1 MANTEVPKQ
10 LLVESAETRVRRWRP
25 DIWRSIRLA
34 VMVRRFAAKY
44 FAQLDVEFES
54 LCDGDYKLRVAE
66 EVRALRDAS
75 AQGPSWNINHRYEY
89 LLLQGLPF
97 AVLQQRAHIHRAR
110 LFALVGTE
118 GAEIFNAAYPPVP
131 SDPIPEQDQAAFRT
145 QAAGVLLEVQRLRH
159 VQSEFERLRNR
170 LISVSM
176 FPGFVFAM
184 LALRY
189 AKGFWHMDLA
199 TIAAIL
205 GFLGGYLSVLLR
217 IGSLRW
223 ALRYAANYQ
232 QVDRL
237 FWNLFLNFYLSLLE
251 GCLGAIVLYI
261 ALSAGVLTGS
271 IFPALPGELK
281 RVLVATDLT
290 HHNLTLLMLWSIVAG
305 FSERAVPD
313 FLSGFSK
320 ELVHKSDVAPQ

>member
-1 MANTEVPKQ
+1 LMVEPP
-10 LLVESAETRVRRWRP
+10 ESAETRVRRWQP
-25 DIWRSIRLA
+25 NIWRSIRLA
-34 VMVRRFAAKY
+34 VLVRRFAAKY

-54 LCDGDYKLRVAE
+54 LCDDRYKTSVAE
-66 EVRALRDAS
+66 EIGALRA
-75 AQGPSWNINHRYEY
+75 ANQRGPSWNINHRYEY
-89 LLLQGLPF
+89 LLLKGLP
-97 AVLQQRAHIHRAR
+97 LPLLLQRAQVHRAR
-110 LFALVGTE
+110 LLALVGDE
-118 GAEIFNAAYPPVP
+118 GATLFSVAYPPVP
-131 SDPIPEQDQAAFRT
+131 APPISDEPEVRLEAL
-145 QAAGVLLEVQRLRH
+145 GVLQEVQRLRH
-159 VQSEFERLRNR
+159 VHSEFERLRNR

-176 FPGFVFAM
+176 FPGFVFAT

-189 AKGFWHMDLA
+189 AKQFWHMDLA

-271 IFPALPGELK
+271 IFPALPGELH
-281 RVLVATDLT
+281 RVLVATDLS

-313 FLSGFSK
+313 FLSGFAK
-320 ELVHKSDVAPQ
+320 ELVHKSDVTPQ